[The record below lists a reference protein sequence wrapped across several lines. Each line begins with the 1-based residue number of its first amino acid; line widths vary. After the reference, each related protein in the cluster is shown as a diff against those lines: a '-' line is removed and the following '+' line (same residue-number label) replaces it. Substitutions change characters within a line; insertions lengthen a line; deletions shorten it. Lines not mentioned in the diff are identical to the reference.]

1 MLETFSQKGLKDHTT
16 DQIVSLDRAPHCTWV
31 WAFPLTFHC
40 FSLPFTGFPLT
51 FLCFSLPFTGFPL
64 TYHCFSLAFHWLSL
78 DVSLLFTG
86 FSLAFP

>member
-51 FLCFSLPFTGFPL
+51 F
-64 TYHCFSLAFHWLSL
+64 HCFSLAFHWLSF

>member
-51 FLCFSLPFTGFPL
+51 FLCFSL
-64 TYHCFSLAFHWLSL
+64 AFHWLSL
-78 DVSLLFTG
+78 DVSLAFHCR
-86 FSLAFP
+86 SLAFP